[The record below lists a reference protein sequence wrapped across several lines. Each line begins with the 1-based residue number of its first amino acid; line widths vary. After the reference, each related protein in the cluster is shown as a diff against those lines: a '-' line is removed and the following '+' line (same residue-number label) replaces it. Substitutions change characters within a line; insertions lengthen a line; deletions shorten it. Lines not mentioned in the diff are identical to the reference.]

1 MIYLNQQIKILCLSV
16 ILISLISY
24 IVFII
29 FYNRNKSNN
38 LYLTTK
44 KTCDNLFKWKILL
57 FIIFIIFIFII
68 LISNVSEQ
76 ILILNSTST
85 SIFVVLFILFF
96 IILHIIR
103 ILMYKKKWL
112 FYYSF
117 FKLITILSIDSLM
130 IASIF
135 TIV

>member
-38 LYLTTK
+38 LYLKTK
-44 KTCDNLFKWKILL
+44 KTCDNLFKWKISL
-57 FIIFIIFIFII
+57 FIIFII

>member
-38 LYLTTK
+38 LYLKTK

-57 FIIFIIFIFII
+57 FIIFII

-117 FKLITILSIDSLM
+117 LFRICKN
-130 IASIF
+130 IF
-135 TIV
+135 FLLFNFISSSF